1 MFHNSRSLGTRFK
14 FRNQF
19 QSLCSVF
26 FYRCVCA
33 IRNYYSFVRNVQNKY
48 IFCGCFRTSAQK
60 IKKTEPLFEQIRG
73 PRSTTDSTAAQQCT
87 LHGQVSEWHMR
98 AHIGIIILFASTRR
112 RQTPKNRRPI

>member
-19 QSLCSVF
+19 QSLCSVVF
-26 FYRCVCA
+26 FCRCVCA
-33 IRNYYSFVRNVQNKY
+33 IRNYYSFVRIVQNKY

-73 PRSTTDSTAAQQCT
+73 PRSTTDSSSTAQCT
-87 LHGQVSEWHMR
+87 LHGQVSVAYAPSTH
-98 AHIGIIILFASTRR
+98 IIILFASTRR